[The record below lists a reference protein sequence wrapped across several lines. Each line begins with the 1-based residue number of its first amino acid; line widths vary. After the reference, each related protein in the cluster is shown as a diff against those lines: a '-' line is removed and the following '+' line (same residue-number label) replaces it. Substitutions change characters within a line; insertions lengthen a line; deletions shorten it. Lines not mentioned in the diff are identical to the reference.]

1 MKTNRTCLFCGNAY
15 YFCPNC
21 SDRRDPKIYSVYDS
35 EECMKAFNTLVKYN
49 KGIMDDNEAKIILTS
64 LNINPDK
71 IQVEQRR
78 EKVKKML
85 AYSSIPVVEVIE
97 PEIEPEIEVE
107 SEVIEVTN
115 DEVTEETVDISVE
128 NTVEETPIKKN
139 NYRKRYYKK

>member
-1 MKTNRTCLFCGNAY
+1 MKTNRTCLFCGNGY

-21 SDRRDPKIYSVYDS
+21 NDRRDPKIYTVYDS
-35 EECMKAFNTLVKYN
+35 EECMKAFNVLVKYN

-71 IQVEQRR
+71 IQAEQRR

-85 AYSSIPVVEVIE
+85 AYSPIPVVEVIE
-97 PEIEPEIEVE
+97 PDIEVE

-115 DEVTEETVDISVE
+115 EEITEETVDMPVE

-139 NYRKRYYKK
+139 NYRRRYYKK